1 MKLSSKGIGWLIAG
15 ALICASAF
23 PGNGIADMV
32 STIMIGLVFIAIY
45 FMKQKFKPRGLGWF
59 IAGGIMTAYLMDC
72 LLDMAGGIFSQY
84 TGSSEFS
91 DLLFSAIFACFFL
104 FMFYR
109 SNKVVLDDIADGADH
124 VEESEFPYQE
134 EVFTEETVTVETE
147 KVEKV
152 VKRAEDAANVEIEVT
167 DGK

>member
-15 ALICASAF
+15 ALICAAAF
-23 PGNGIADMV
+23 PGDGIADMV

-45 FMKQKFKPRGLGWF
+45 FLKQRFKPRGLGWF

-72 LLDMAGGIFSQY
+72 LLDMAGGMFSQY
-84 TGSSEFS
+84 TGSSDFS
-91 DLLFSAIFACFFL
+91 DRLFSSIFACFFL
-104 FMFYR
+104 LMFYR
-109 SNKVVLDDIADGADH
+109 SNKVVLDDIADGAEH

-147 KVEKV
+147 KV
-152 VKRAEDAANVEIEVT
+152 VKHSEDNTNVEIEVT